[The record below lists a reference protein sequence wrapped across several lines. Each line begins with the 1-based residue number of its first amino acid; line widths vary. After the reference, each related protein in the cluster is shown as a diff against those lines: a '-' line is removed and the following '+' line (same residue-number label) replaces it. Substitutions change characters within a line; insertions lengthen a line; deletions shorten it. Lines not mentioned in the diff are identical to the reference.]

1 MRENLKRREKG
12 GKTMLKSKIYV
23 ALPVFLTSKKLKIV
37 QPRKGKW
44 RFFGAFLI
52 ED

>member
-1 MRENLKRREKG
+1 
-12 GKTMLKSKIYV
+12 MLKSKIYV
-23 ALPVFLTSKKLKIV
+23 ALLVFLASKNLKIV
-37 QPRKGKW
+37 QLQKGKW

>member
-1 MRENLKRREKG
+1 
-12 GKTMLKSKIYV
+12 MLKSKIYV
-23 ALPVFLTSKKLKIV
+23 ALPVFLTSKNLKIV
-37 QPRKGKW
+37 QPQKGKW